1 MPQLRAVPRR
11 VGGVEALRV
20 GDELRAPAKS
30 IILNAKFLVFDTK
43 FLVFEYK
50 IHDFYSPSSRRSKIN
65 TWPMSV
71 S

>member
-43 FLVFEYK
+43 FLVFDTQVLVLNTK
-50 IHDFYSPSSRRSKIN
+50 FIILLTPRR
-65 TWPMSV
+65 
-71 S
+71 